1 MSYRRKIIGTLNSG
15 IRIFS
20 RTLIVSALAA
30 LLTLSGCGGGSDSTT
45 TPKSSAV
52 QISINQPTTV
62 SVPAGGSHFFTAAV
76 TGTTNG
82 SVTWQAG
89 GVTGGNATVGT
100 ITGGNYTAPSNIPS
114 PAAVTIT
121 AIAQADTTKMAT
133 ATATITIGVSVS
145 PSSVS
150 LNIGG
155 QQTPFSAAV
164 TGSSN
169 TAVDWSVGGVAGGNS
184 QLGTIVSTGS
194 SSSLYTS
201 PAAIPTDPNVSIT
214 ATSQADPT
222 QSGSSSCVLT
232 AGGPSVNQAMQNAPI
247 KLGTSGGNSRD
258 TSGNFCCSGTLGSL
272 VTRGGSFFILS
283 NNHVLAKSDKG
294 TIGDQ
299 ITQPGL
305 VDTNCTLGQGVAN
318 LTQFAKL
325 EATLIAGHNPPLYS
339 ALADTAI
346 AQIVSGQV
354 DTSGAV
360 LQLGVV
366 TGGLAQ
372 PAPPASTLGTPTV
385 GMAVAKS
392 GRTTGLTCSSISAT
406 NLTVQVDYDSAC
418 GSTTAAFTAQY
429 TNQVDILSSTFS
441 AAGDSGSLIVDAQTA
456 QPLGLLYAGSPSDT
470 VANPIQDVLAALA
483 DSKGVKPTMVGGP
496 THAVSACTGTSNA
509 AALRAATTFNPSDPE
524 MLRAIAAKENHAAE
538 LMKDRAV
545 IGVGV
550 GSDDIAVQAVVIV
563 LVEKGKPMP
572 AVPAALDGVPTKVRF
587 TERIRAFGS
596 CPARA
601 SF

>member
-1 MSYRRKIIGTLNSG
+1 MPYRRKTIVALNSIG
-15 IRIFS
+15 L
-20 RTLIVSALAA
+20 TLIAA
-30 LLTLSGCGGGSDSTT
+30 LPFALMMSLAGCGGGSTSSTP

-52 QISINQPTTV
+52 QISISAPT
-62 SVPAGGSHFFTAAV
+62 SVNIPAGGSHFFTAIV

-89 GVTGGNATVGT
+89 GVTGGNGTVGT
-100 ITGGNYTAPSNIPS
+100 ITAGNYTAPLNIPS
-114 PAAVTIT
+114 PAMVTIT

-133 ATATITIGVSVS
+133 ATATVTIGVAVS

-155 QQTPFSAAV
+155 QQTPFTATV
-164 TGSSN
+164 TGTSN

-184 QLGTIVSTGS
+184 QLGTIVNTGS
-194 SSSLYTS
+194 NAALYTS
-201 PAAIPTDPNVSIT
+201 PAAIPTDPNVLVT

-222 QSGSSSCVLT
+222 QSGNSNCILT

-294 TIGDQ
+294 TIGDPV
-299 ITQPGL
+299 TQPGL
-305 VDTNCTLGQGVAN
+305 VDNNCNPGQMVAN

-339 ALADTAI
+339 APADTAI

-354 DTSGAV
+354 DTSGAI

-366 TGGLAQ
+366 SGGLAQ
-372 PAPPASTLGTPTV
+372 PAPPASTPGTPTV

-406 NLTVQVDYDSAC
+406 NLTVQVDYDAAC
-418 GSTTAAFTAQY
+418 GSSAAAFTAQY
-429 TNQVDILSSTFS
+429 ANQIDILSSAFS

-483 DSKGVKPTMVGGP
+483 DSKGVQPTMVGGAV
-496 THAVSACTGTSNA
+496 HAVHACTGTSNS
-509 AALRAATTFNPSDPE
+509 AALQQAATIFNPSDPE
-524 MLRAIAAKENHAAE
+524 MARAIAVKENHASE
-538 LMKDRAV
+538 LMKDHSV

-550 GSDDIAVQAVVIV
+550 GASDVAGQAAVVI
-563 LVEKGKPMP
+563 LVEKGRPMP
-572 AVPAALDGVPTKVRF
+572 SIPAMLDGVPTKIRV

-596 CPARA
+596 CPSAA